1 MDAIR
6 HVMATNALDND
17 HFGDGAKLDGIS
29 LIVQGVA
36 LLFAGVLGFAASGPI
51 LSIFA
56 AAGSF
61 FGIRLI
67 RTRVREKQFEENKQL
82 REEMLRDYSGF
93 LEKQSNQ
100 TRYDE
105 WQRIL
110 VEISES
116 ELTNPNQK
124 ILERKLSH
132 RYNLHNHPMLE
143 EILEIAKQGHKSA
156 SQQTPDKFSKDRPIS
171 PQRSGKE
178 AEDNVAELLRNT
190 SGVVDVKRNVRIGKF
205 MTDFIVT
212 NDKGE
217 LFCVEVKS
225 SRKNQTIY
233 ENLISGEPKIVRS
246 QIQSMISAGFP
257 NLIIDAF
264 RTEKIN
270 GHTRVFVAKLK
281 PQKSKSEEE

>member
-1 MDAIR
+1 
-6 HVMATNALDND
+6 MATNALDD
-17 HFGDGAKLDGIS
+17 DQFAAGAKLDGIS
-29 LIVQGVA
+29 HLVQGVA
-36 LLFAGVLGFAASGPI
+36 ILVAGVLGFATSGTT
-51 LSIFA
+51 LAIFA

-61 FGIRLI
+61 FAVRLI
-67 RTRVREKQFEENKQL
+67 RTRVRTKQFEENEQL
-82 REEMLRDYSGF
+82 REDMLRDYTGF
-93 LEKQSNQ
+93 LEKQTDK

-116 ELTNPNQK
+116 KLTDRNQK
-124 ILERKLSH
+124 IIERKLSH

-143 EILEIAKQGHKSA
+143 EFLEITKQGHKSA
-156 SQQTPDKFSKDRPIS
+156 SQQTPDKFLKDRPIS
-171 PQRSGKE
+171 PQSIGKE

-190 SGVVDVKRNVRIGKF
+190 SGVVDVKRNVRIGKY

-217 LFCVEVKS
+217 LFCIEVKS

-233 ENLISGEPKIVRS
+233 KNLTSGEPKIVRS

-257 NLIIDAF
+257 NLTIDAF

-270 GHTRVFVAKLK
+270 AHTRVFVAKLK
-281 PQKSKSEEE
+281 PQKSNSEEE